1 MPHTSNVSGA
11 SLVPNIGGLIDP
23 ISQAFQGRRV
33 RQAELKKQEAFQAEI
48 DIIGQEGLT
57 PAEEQA
63 ALFRI
68 GKLAGPQIANSFSQ
82 ILARGD
88 EVELAATQRVT
99 EQAGKDAI
107 FLKGIKDQVLRQ
119 QEITRIAERQLASP
133 DEDPTGTL
141 KLANLSPEEQ
151 DLMIDSQ
158 ITQATD
164 FNTLL
169 INARKTQ
176 PGFTLSEDQVRFG
189 PRGQEIARGVV
200 KPTTPQ
206 ERFTPV
212 FDKQGN
218 ILGQRSS
225 LTGQVVKDPRTPA
238 TLKTTAP
245 ITETGKINRAIET
258 GEITEE
264 QGNRLLA
271 EELKDPTSFENFKE
285 ELGRDKLR
293 IEQEQRL
300 RLNDPSEQLA
310 LQQLNLNVEAK
321 QSAIRASKETLRRSG
336 VLKTDA
342 KRLIDQL
349 LANVDGVT
357 SFVGPV
363 ERLFFGDFA
372 LGSKTLRAR
381 TKISQLK
388 SILTAENLGLMTGVL
403 SESDLKILADIAGG
417 GLDVGGDE
425 TLFIDELKRMQ
436 KLFSAP
442 ITPVVSAPQGG
453 KVFFDSQGNLIQ

>member
-11 SLVPNIGGLIDP
+11 SLVPDIRGLTAP
-23 ISQAFQGRRV
+23 LSQAFQARSLQQQEV
-33 RQAELKKQEAFQAEI
+33 QKQEALQKQI
-48 DIIGQEGLT
+48 DIIGQTGLT
-57 PAEEQA
+57 PEQEQA
-63 ALFRI
+63 ALLRI
-68 GKLAGPQIANSFSQ
+68 GKLAGPQMLSAFNQ
-82 ILARGD
+82 VLARGD
-88 EVELAATQRVT
+88 EAELAATQLIT

-107 FLKGIKDQVLRQ
+107 FLQGIKDPLARQ
-119 QEITRIAERQLASP
+119 QAITTIAERQAASP
-133 DEDPTGTL
+133 DEDPTNTL
-141 KLANLSPEEQ
+141 ALANLTPAEQ
-151 DLMIDSQ
+151 DNRIQSQ

-169 INARKTQ
+169 SNARQ
-176 PGFTLSEDQVRFG
+176 EGFTLSEGQIRFG
-189 PRGQEIARGVV
+189 PGGREIARGVR
-200 KPTTPQ
+200 PTTPQ
-206 ERFTPV
+206 EQFTPV

-225 LTGQVVKDPRTPA
+225 LTGKVVEDPRTPT

-258 GEITEE
+258 GEITQE
-264 QGNRLLA
+264 QGNRLLV
-271 EELKDPTSFENFKE
+271 EELKDPDSFENFKE
-285 ELGRDKLR
+285 ELRRDKLR
-293 IEQEQRL
+293 IQQEQAL
-300 RLNDPSEQLA
+300 RLDDPTERLA
-310 LQQLNLNVEAK
+310 LQQLALNVESKRA
-321 QSAIRASKETLRRSG
+321 AIRSSKETLRRSG

-342 KRLIDQL
+342 KRLIDEL
-349 LANVDGVT
+349 LANADGVT

-372 LGSKTLRAR
+372 LGAKTLQAR

-425 TLFIDELKRMQ
+425 NLFINELKRMQ
-436 KLFSAP
+436 QLFSAP
-442 ITPVVSAPQGG
+442 ASPAAPVTPGTIGRFGVRI
-453 KVFFDSQGNLIQ
+453 K